1 MQNPREGTL
10 RQGKDGGVESSAT
23 AAIWLAQD
31 LPSTNEAWQ
40 EEDPA
45 VTSMHARTA
54 PAPGLTSS
62 SEIQMASFQVMETVV
77 AKFGVEDNWDFSSK
91 CGTLPRLGHVSSSG
105 GQHTPPSSS
114 GPTCEVRHLLSR
126 CPCQGGKT

>member
-10 RQGKDGGVESSAT
+10 RQGEDGGVESSAT
-23 AAIWLAQD
+23 AAIWFAQD

-54 PAPGLTSS
+54 PAPGLTSP
-62 SEIQMASFQVMETVV
+62 SEVQMASFQVMETVV
-77 AKFGVEDNWDFSSK
+77 AKFGVEDNLGFLPEVEDNLGFLLQTRNSSQAWSCK
-91 CGTLPRLGHVSSSG
+91 QLWRAA
-105 GQHTPPSSS
+105 
-114 GPTCEVRHLLSR
+114 
-126 CPCQGGKT
+126 

>member
-10 RQGKDGGVESSAT
+10 RQGEDGGVESSAT
-23 AAIWLAQD
+23 VAIWLPQD

-54 PAPGLTSS
+54 PAPGLTSP
-62 SEIQMASFQVMETVV
+62 SEVQMASFQVMETVV
-77 AKFGVEDNWDFSSK
+77 AKFGVEDNLGFLLHTRNSS
-91 CGTLPRLGHVSSSG
+91 
-105 GQHTPPSSS
+105 QAW
-114 GPTCEVRHLLSR
+114 
-126 CPCQGGKT
+126 PCKQQWRAA